1 MAAAWGVLAL
11 LAQMAGLVRLRF
23 PSLTEALA
31 QGSFVNL
38 VFIQNSEAA
47 HTLVALAFVLPSLYF
62 ALLEGSSRQATWG
75 KQYLG
80 LMVCDYQ
87 ARPLGVVRGFYRFIT
102 RGFPGT
108 PILLVSWI
116 PLLLDP
122 RTSGSS
128 FSPPVGF
135 AILGTLF
142 GLCLIVRAH
151 LIYFTT
157 RKRQTQHDLY
167 ARSVVVVR

>member
-1 MAAAWGVLAL
+1 MDCLILAAAWGVLAL

-62 ALLEGSSRQATWG
+62 ALLEGSSWQATWG

-87 ARPLGVVRGFYRFIT
+87 ARPLGASQERLSCWSV
-102 RGFPGT
+102 
-108 PILLVSWI
+108 
-116 PLLLDP
+116 
-122 RTSGSS
+122 GSHC
-128 FSPPVGF
+128 F
-135 AILGTLF
+135 
-142 GLCLIVRAH
+142 
-151 LIYFTT
+151 
-157 RKRQTQHDLY
+157 
-167 ARSVVVVR
+167 

>member
-1 MAAAWGVLAL
+1 MAL

-31 QGSFVNL
+31 QGGFVNL

-62 ALLEGSSRQATWG
+62 ALLEGSSWQATWG

-87 ARPLGVVRGFYRFIT
+87 ARPLGASQERLSCWSV
-102 RGFPGT
+102 
-108 PILLVSWI
+108 
-116 PLLLDP
+116 
-122 RTSGSS
+122 GSHC
-128 FSPPVGF
+128 F
-135 AILGTLF
+135 
-142 GLCLIVRAH
+142 
-151 LIYFTT
+151 
-157 RKRQTQHDLY
+157 
-167 ARSVVVVR
+167 